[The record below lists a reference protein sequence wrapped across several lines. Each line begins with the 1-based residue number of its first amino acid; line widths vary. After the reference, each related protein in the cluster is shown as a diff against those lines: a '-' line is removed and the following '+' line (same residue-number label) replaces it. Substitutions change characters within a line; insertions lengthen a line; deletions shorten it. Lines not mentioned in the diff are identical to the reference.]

1 MSVNQI
7 HLVPSFSH
15 GWPPDISTICQP
27 WRKILSKT
35 SAMWS
40 LSDLGDLSD
49 YDPPCQSIRCT
60 NIYFWNIFRSK
71 CNEPVWH
78 NLCVW
83 LISGWDFIQA
93 FTVSWRNYMHGYK
106 TNNLIVDYFNFIIIV
121 VFFIFLINLYIPF
134 SQNAVLNIC
143 LKSNEF
149 FSVSTDSWHLKVF
162 LPSPFNL
169 SLLGQPPTQV
179 SIKTTC

>member
-1 MSVNQI
+1 MT
-7 HLVPSFSH
+7 H
-15 GWPPDISTICQP
+15 
-27 WRKILSKT
+27 
-35 SAMWS
+35 
-40 LSDLGDLSD
+40 
-49 YDPPCQSIRCT
+49 PCQSIRCT

-169 SLLGQPPTQV
+169 CLLFTCCLFM
-179 SIKTTC
+179 IKYRNCVNSQGMPMCSSVQLGFWLYISFLELNC